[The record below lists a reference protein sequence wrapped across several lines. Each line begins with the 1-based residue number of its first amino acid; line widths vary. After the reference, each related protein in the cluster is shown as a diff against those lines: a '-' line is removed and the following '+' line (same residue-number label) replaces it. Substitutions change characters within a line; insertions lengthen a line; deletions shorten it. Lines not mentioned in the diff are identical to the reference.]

1 MNLFHQALDSFSS
14 LISDVSVSFN
24 PDIFESNIIN
34 LTILVSGLVYLIN
47 DALSQ
52 ALSKRQ
58 EIIITAIQESEE
70 RLQQSIL
77 RFTESEKKLAQAQLV
92 IDSIKKDTEALA
104 IQVKASI
111 LTGGALEIKRL
122 TATVDSQLITLE
134 AKVRKQIYDHVV
146 TLALESVTLQL
157 EGKITTRVHQR
168 LINNN
173 ISNISKLGS

>member
-14 LISDVSVSFN
+14 LISDVSFSFN

-34 LTILVSGLVYLIN
+34 LVILVSGLVYLIN

-92 IDSIKKDTEALA
+92 IDSIKKDSETLA
-104 IQVKASI
+104 MQVKASI
-111 LTGGALEIKRL
+111 LKDGGLEVERL
-122 TATVDSQLITLE
+122 TATMNSQLMTME

-157 EGKITTRVHQR
+157 EGKITKRMHQR
-168 LINNN
+168 LINNT